1 MQPKQ
6 CEESEK
12 RARRNQIRERRVKE
26 ARNVRSLATLCFPML
41 LWRGSAICNDAFHTG
56 FFFTS
61 WIRTFC
67 GEGAAFQ
74 LENTPVVDALRDR
87 CSISYDLASPF
98 CGRRNAV
105 ETYKPKKTNHIE
117 TVRTSCRKAAVSTSQ
132 CQSCK
137 EVLQSSFVLKLA
149 SKFREAL
156 QNSFFL
162 QLATLKIWKKF
173 REIPAFSR
181 ACK

>member
-12 RARRNQIRERRVKE
+12 RARRNQIRERRAKE

-105 ETYKPKKTNHIE
+105 ETYKPKKQIILRLSGPHAEKLQFQPLN
-117 TVRTSCRKAAVSTSQ
+117 VKVARKSCRVAPF
-132 CQSCK
+132 
-137 EVLQSSFVLKLA
+137 SS
-149 SKFREAL
+149 
-156 QNSFFL
+156 
-162 QLATLKIWKKF
+162 
-173 REIPAFSR
+173 
-181 ACK
+181 

>member
-26 ARNVRSLATLCFPML
+26 ARNVRSLATLCFSNAFVK
-41 LWRGSAICNDAFHTG
+41 RVCNLQWCISHRV

-98 CGRRNAV
+98 CGRTQCCRDIQA
-105 ETYKPKKTNHIE
+105 KKNKSYWDCQEPHAE
-117 TVRTSCRKAAVSTSQ
+117 KLQFQPLNVKVARKSCRVASF
-132 CQSCK
+132 
-137 EVLQSSFVLKLA
+137 SS
-149 SKFREAL
+149 
-156 QNSFFL
+156 
-162 QLATLKIWKKF
+162 
-173 REIPAFSR
+173 
-181 ACK
+181 